1 LSKCPI
7 CKNTSAN
14 IVKSTTHEKGNPFKQ
29 VICYSGDCPTCGN
42 YFVNDDIVDLEMQQK
57 NIPSYIISSMLR
69 NLYESNKNLVI
80 YSFEQLKELV
90 VNPKSPIEK
99 IELLLAYLFRKQEKM
114 NVGVPINTT
123 VDYSLIF
130 AHDKEEFEY
139 FILQAKKMG
148 YVDSYG
154 FTTLPEFRNMNK
166 LVEVIGNSELDIF
179 LTLQGWKKASEL
191 VNQSRISNRAFVAM
205 WFKEED
211 QKIDNSHD
219 KLFTQ
224 GIKPA
229 LINCGYEE
237 PFRSIEDLHNDKI
250 PDRIIAQIKK
260 SSLVVADLTGN
271 RQCVYYEAGFAQGFG
286 IPVIFTCNK
295 NDEKKLKQVGFD
307 ISPYK
312 IIFWNKYDELKVNLE
327 SRIKATIQ

>member
-1 LSKCPI
+1 MNKCPI

-14 IVKSTTHEKGNPFKQ
+14 IVKSTTHEKGNPSKQ
-29 VICYSGDCPTCGN
+29 VICYSGDCPTCGT
-42 YFVNDDIVDLEMQQK
+42 YFINDDIVDLEMQQQ

-69 NLYESNKNLVI
+69 NLHESNKNSVI
-80 YSFEQLKELV
+80 FSFEQLQEMVIKP
-90 VNPKSPIEK
+90 NSPIEK
-99 IELLLAYLFRKQEKM
+99 IEMLLTYLFRKQEKM

-123 VDYSLIF
+123 TDYSLIF
-130 AHDKEEFEY
+130 AHDKKEFEY

-148 YVDSYG
+148 VINSYG
-154 FTTLPEFRNMNK
+154 FTSLPDFHNQNK
-166 LVEVIGNSELDIF
+166 LVETIGNNKIDVF
-179 LTLQGWKKASEL
+179 LTLEGWERASKL
-191 VNQSRISNRAFVAM
+191 VNKSKISNRAFVAM
-205 WFKEED
+205 WFKEEG
-211 QKIDNSHD
+211 QKVDASHD
-219 KLFTQ
+219 KLFSE

-250 PDRIIAQIKK
+250 PDRIIAQIKQ

-271 RQCVYYEAGFAQGFG
+271 RQCVYYEAGFAQGYG

-295 NDEKKLKQVGFD
+295 NDEKTLRQVGFD

-312 IIFWNKYDELKVNLE
+312 IIFWDTFNELKVNLE
-327 SRIKATIQ
+327 ARIKATIQ